1 MAPRGRLI
9 RGRSSVHTRLSGGG
23 LGADLRVDFASRPSR
38 CNATETADGQ
48 DEQRCGDVHDDG
60 QPKLTFSTQHSEWAM
75 KRIFCRCSMPIVTFL
90 FLLIAGYAVNANA
103 QVPTPP
109 FKIITIYNN
118 SKNDTIYPV
127 LAGYSG
133 DVDLWLQA
141 QFNVSPSNSFD
152 QTFVITTRFPLALLN
167 VLQGVVQ
174 AAFLPH
180 CLGLISIWAKAS
192 FRGNLYLSMF
202 HFIRN

>member
-1 MAPRGRLI
+1 
-9 RGRSSVHTRLSGGG
+9 
-23 LGADLRVDFASRPSR
+23 
-38 CNATETADGQ
+38 
-48 DEQRCGDVHDDG
+48 
-60 QPKLTFSTQHSEWAM
+60 M

-152 QTFVITTRFPLALLN
+152 QTFCNNNPVPAGVAKCPSRGGPSGLPPPLFRAYINLGKAVLPGESVSINVPFYTQLTETTPET
-167 VLQGVVQ
+167 
-174 AAFLPH
+174 
-180 CLGLISIWAKAS
+180 LGYIVGSV
-192 FRGNLYLSMF
+192 Y
-202 HFIRN
+202 